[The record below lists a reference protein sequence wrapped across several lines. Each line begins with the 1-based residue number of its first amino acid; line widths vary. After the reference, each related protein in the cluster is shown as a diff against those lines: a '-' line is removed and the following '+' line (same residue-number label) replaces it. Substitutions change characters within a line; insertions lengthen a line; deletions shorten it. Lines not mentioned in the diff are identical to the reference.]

1 MYSPKEPGTKIG
13 DLKVGQSKEK
23 NHVSPENILDATSI
37 LDLATTAITERRL
50 VTNLLLIEI

>member
-1 MYSPKEPGTKIG
+1 MFSPKEPGTLIG
-13 DLKVGQSKEK
+13 NFKVGQSQEN

-50 VTNLLLIEI
+50 VTNLLLIEV